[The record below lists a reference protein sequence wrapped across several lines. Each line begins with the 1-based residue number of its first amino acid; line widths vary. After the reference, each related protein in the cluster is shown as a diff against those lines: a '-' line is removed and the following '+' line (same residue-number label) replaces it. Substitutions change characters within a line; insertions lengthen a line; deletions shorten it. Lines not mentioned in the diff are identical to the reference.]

1 MDGHDPKRIARLTK
15 VFQSVISGKTLISPV
30 NAPLFLEAISK
41 HANHAE
47 CFTAIVTSSSGLQA
61 LQNSL
66 QYDLSTKFF
75 NSQVLAL
82 VRSLQ
87 NDELAAINNGFV
99 LTDIITKLSTV
110 NIFWMEFLKVYM
122 KGDLDEGGILAF
134 GWLLW
139 RLCHLPSGA
148 PSKIVSDADL
158 TKISEQLT
166 SSMNDEIR
174 YIGRK
179 IQDVLTTSQPID
191 TVDMSSSAP
200 GGRHDNDHADFRQI
214 SIMPTQLEI
223 QCTSEA
229 FLRPSSFLEDPA
241 TEPYRVA
248 MHLDNQ
254 FRLLREEMVSEM
266 KEEFSIATGK
276 KKGHH
281 RGVKIS
287 GLSLIG
293 IECGPEGKRDKWGLV
308 CVCDKDLA
316 QLEKC
321 KGEKERLA
329 YLTDKTKSSFFKHQS
344 LICLLAGKD
353 IIGFATINRDEQR
366 LVKNPPQ
373 IVLQFEDAQSIK
385 KVLYN
390 FKLQN
395 ELTLIQIN
403 TAVFAFE
410 PVLNGL
416 QQAKTLPLSSEL
428 LLWKQDNPTEEVEV
442 QANTIVQALRL
453 EPKRNLRLILNTPKD
468 INLDSSQAR
477 SLISGLTR
485 KVALIQGPPGANSF
499 FLLNDSSLTFVRNR
513 KILYRCAGC
522 ESDS

>member
-1 MDGHDPKRIARLTK
+1 M
-15 VFQSVISGKTLISPV
+15 
-30 NAPLFLEAISK
+30 
-41 HANHAE
+41 
-47 CFTAIVTSSSGLQA
+47 
-61 LQNSL
+61 
-66 QYDLSTKFF
+66 
-75 NSQVLAL
+75 
-82 VRSLQ
+82 
-87 NDELAAINNGFV
+87 
-99 LTDIITKLSTV
+99 
-110 NIFWMEFLKVYM
+110 
-122 KGDLDEGGILAF
+122 
-134 GWLLW
+134 
-139 RLCHLPSGA
+139 
-148 PSKIVSDADL
+148 
-158 TKISEQLT
+158 TKITQQLT
-166 SSMNDEIR
+166 SSMNDEIC

-179 IQDVLTTSQPID
+179 IRDVRTTSQPID
-191 TVDMSSSAP
+191 TVDMLSSAP
-200 GGRHDNDHADFRQI
+200 GGRHDNDYADFRQI

-254 FRLLREEMVSEM
+254 FRLLREEMISEM
-266 KEEFSIATGK
+266 KEEFYVATGK

-281 RGVKIS
+281 RGVKIN

-308 CVCDKDLA
+308 CECDEDLP

-321 KGEKERLA
+321 KGKKERLA
-329 YLTDKTKSSFFKHQS
+329 YLTDKSNFFKHQS
-344 LICLLAGKD
+344 LICLLAGKN

-366 LVKNPPQ
+366 LIKNPPQ

-385 KVLYN
+385 RVLYN

-428 LLWKQDNPTEEVEV
+428 LLWKQDDLTEVEV
-442 QANTIVQALRL
+442 QANIIVQALRL
-453 EPKRNLRLILNTPKD
+453 DPRMNLKPILNTPKD
-468 INLDSSQAR
+468 IKLDSS
-477 SLISGLTR
+477 
-485 KVALIQGPPGANSF
+485 
-499 FLLNDSSLTFVRNR
+499 
-513 KILYRCAGC
+513 
-522 ESDS
+522 